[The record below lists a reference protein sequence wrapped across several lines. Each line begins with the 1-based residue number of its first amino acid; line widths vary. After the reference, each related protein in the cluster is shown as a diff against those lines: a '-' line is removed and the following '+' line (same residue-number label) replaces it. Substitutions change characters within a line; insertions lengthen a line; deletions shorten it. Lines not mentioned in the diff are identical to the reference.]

1 MVMRTW
7 DHLLESADNDGLGV
21 LWAAFLAGPLAW
33 TFNQGVGYAVMKP
46 VCLGSATYL
55 LWLIAAI
62 ALCVTL
68 VGAWTGWRWVRR
80 LRTANE
86 DGEHGPDRT
95 YFLAILTVAFNGL
108 IAILIVA
115 SLIPQFVLSP
125 CE

>member
-1 MVMRTW
+1 MKTW
-7 DHLLESADNDGLGV
+7 HHV
-21 LWAAFLAGPLAW
+21 LDSEGDDRLAAVWAAFCAGPLAW

-46 VCLGSATYL
+46 VCIGSATYV
-55 LWLIAAI
+55 LWLIAGI

-68 VGAWTGWRWVRR
+68 FGGWTGWRWLRR
-80 LRTANE
+80 LRTAKE
-86 DGEHGPDRT
+86 DGGNGPDRT

-108 IAILIVA
+108 IAVLIVA